1 MLRFEDTERAELKAA
16 FEKTHHRKVHIVYL
30 RSIGIPRQEIA
41 SLFLVSLATIT
52 TYCKGY
58 KAHGVEGLV
67 ETHYKGSFCRL
78 SASQQEE
85 VEQFLEEHYVQ
96 GKGLQAYL
104 KEHVGR
110 SYSRSGALRLAHR
123 LGYVSKKRNGY
134 RGKPIPRSN
143 RLS

>member
-30 RSIGIPRQEIA
+30 RSVGVPRKEVA
-41 SLFLVSLATIT
+41 SLFLVSLTTIT
-52 TYCKGY
+52 PYCKVY
-58 KAHGVEGLV
+58 KVQGIEGLMA
-67 ETHYKGSFCRL
+67 THYKGRSCRV
-78 SASQQEE
+78 SASQQEDM
-85 VEQFLEEHYVQ
+85 EQFLEEHYVQ

-134 RGKPIPRSN
+134 LGKPIPRSS
-143 RLS
+143 RLL